1 MARDLYHR
9 HLLLVALASI
19 LMVTG
24 CGGEK
29 ETLSAKSGSLT
40 AQLSSN
46 PTPPASGHDSSFTVA
61 LADNGTPVTG
71 AQVRME
77 FFFLGLNQE
86 GPKMPATET
95 APGQYAVNEVSIG
108 MGGKWKVDVFVSRAG
123 SPELKLTIPFHASK
137 GSES

>member
-1 MARDLYHR
+1 VAHSNYRR
-9 HLLLVALASI
+9 HLLLVALSSI
-19 LMVTG
+19 LMLVG

-29 ETLSAKSGSLT
+29 DTLSAKSGSLT

-61 LADNGTPVTG
+61 LTDNGQPLTG

-86 GPKMPATET
+86 GPKLPATES
-95 APGQYAVNEVSIG
+95 APGQYTANEVSIG
-108 MGGKWKVDVFVSRAG
+108 MGGKWKVDVFVTRAG
-123 SPELKLTIPFHASK
+123 SSELKLTIPFHASK